1 MPPVASMELTRRH
14 PDTGENI
21 QWKAF
26 NDMPGFVYKVLNVD
40 EKRREIDMLFR
51 FDPDSFCFNH
61 RHVTKVT
68 SIVLEVDHV
77 VREFDEAG
85 NERVSVRK
93 TGQFCVSDGGDA
105 HIEGGGENGAVVLFN
120 FRGDTDHIY
129 DIMDDE
135 LNVVRQVYIQDFKRT
150 LDEW

>member
-1 MPPVASMELTRRH
+1 MPLAASMELTRRH

-21 QWKAF
+21 DWKPF

-68 SIVLEVDHV
+68 SIVLEGDHV
-77 VREFDEAG
+77 VREFDDAG
-85 NERVSVRK
+85 NERVSIRK
-93 TGQFCVSDGGDA
+93 AGQFSVSEGGDA

-129 DIMDDE
+129 DIMDDA
-135 LNVVRQVYIQDFKRT
+135 LNVVRKVYIRDFKRT